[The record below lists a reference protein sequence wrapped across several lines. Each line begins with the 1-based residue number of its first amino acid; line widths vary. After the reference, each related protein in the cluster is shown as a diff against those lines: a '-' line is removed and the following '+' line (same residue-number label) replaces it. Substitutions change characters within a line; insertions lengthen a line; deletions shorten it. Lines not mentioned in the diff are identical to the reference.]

1 MKSLAAFCTLV
12 LFAALTTASA
22 QEAKPTV
29 LKGYVVDQMCAMKMA
44 KKENVMEKAEG
55 HSRECALEDD
65 CAASGYGIFSDG
77 KYYKFD
83 EKGSAKA
90 KALIEK
96 SKREKKLYFEVRGN
110 VGDGTIDVASI
121 KEASPGKMHMTPPK
135 SETKS

>member
-12 LFAALTTASA
+12 LFAAFTTASA

-44 KKENVMEKAEG
+44 KKENAMEKAEG
-55 HSRECALEDD
+55 HSKECALEDD
-65 CAASGYGIFSDG
+65 CAGSGFGIFSDG

-96 SKREKKLYFEVRGN
+96 SKREKKLYFEVRGT
-110 VGDGTIDVASI
+110 VGDGTIEVASI
-121 KEASPGKMHMTPPK
+121 KEATPSKMTPAPAK